1 MANANPALALRDRC
15 ARIVRK
21 QLRHPGGNK
30 PSIELDFD
38 SVEDITSEAYT
49 RALSAYRSGDYA
61 AGAVFT
67 LLWRCASSAIADHL
81 RATIK
86 SVRMTDAS
94 AALTAAI
101 EAQAYRTDSGEPE
114 SLPPG
119 YIRAIHNALFPFK
132 YRNHDGFTY
141 DELQK
146 LAPSLRRITELQ
158 VTAIALSKGLTFTDT
173 ARMLD
178 IAESSLRER
187 RAVLAKIFDGLPLK
201 TSKTPAV
208 GSIM

>member
-86 SVRMTDAS
+86 SVRLTDAS

-101 EAQAYRTDSGEPE
+101 EAQACRNDQGEPE

-119 YIRAIHNALFPFK
+119 YLRHIDLACNPLHDQGKAYKRAQDL
-132 YRNHDGFTY
+132 
-141 DELQK
+141 K
-146 LAPSLRRITELQ
+146 L
-158 VTAIALSKGLTFTDT
+158 TAIALSKGLTIADT

-178 IAESSLRER
+178 IAESTLWDR
-187 RAVLAKIFDGLPLK
+187 RAALAEIFEMK
-201 TSKTPAV
+201 TRKAPVDRRLIRLSQ
-208 GSIM
+208 